1 MAAAVLFHFDF
12 GSPYGYI
19 AAEKI
24 GPFAARLGCDVTW
37 KPFLI
42 GAAFKAMG
50 SQALMEVPL
59 KGAYAKHDFER
70 SARFHGVPYRAPSRF
85 PIGTVAAQRA
95 FYWLW
100 DRDPV
105 LAKRYALAVFRA
117 YFVDDADIADAGEVV
132 RLATEQGADAA
143 ALTAALADP
152 AVKERLK
159 TEVDAALAAGVFGSP
174 TFRVGDERFWG
185 VDRMDQLERWITSG
199 PF

>member
-1 MAAAVLFHFDF
+1 MPVTVHFHFDF

-24 GPFAARLGCDVTW
+24 GPLGARLGCDVVW

-42 GAAFKAMG
+42 GAAMKAMG
-50 SQALMEVPL
+50 SAPMMEVPL
-59 KGAYAKHDFER
+59 KGAYAKRDFER

-105 LAKRYALAVFRA
+105 LAKRYGLAVFRA
-117 YFVDDADIADAGEVV
+117 YFVDDSDIGDAATVI
-132 RLATEQGADAA
+132 RLAAEQGADAGALAA
-143 ALTAALADP
+143 ALGDA
-152 AVKERLK
+152 AVKDRLK

-174 TFRVGDERFWG
+174 TFAVGDELFWG
-185 VDRMDQLERWITSG
+185 VDRLDQLERWIVG
-199 PF
+199 GGF

>member
-1 MAAAVLFHFDF
+1 MAAPVLFHFDF

-24 GPFAARLGCDVTW
+24 GPMAARLGCDVTW
-37 KPFLI
+37 KPFLV
-42 GAAFKAMG
+42 GAAFKVMG
-50 SQALMEVPL
+50 AQPMAEVPL
-59 KGAYAKHDFER
+59 KGAYSKHDFDR
-70 SARFHGVPYRAPSRF
+70 SARFHGVPYRAPAVF

-100 DRDPV
+100 DRDPGQ
-105 LAKRYALAVFRA
+105 AKRFGLAVFRA
-117 YFVDDADIADAGEVV
+117 YFVDGADISDVATVTA
-132 RLATEQGADAA
+132 LATGCGVDAA
-143 ALTAALADP
+143 ALAAALADP

-174 TFRVGDERFWG
+174 TFRVGDELFWG
-185 VDRMDQLERWITSG
+185 VDRLDQLERWITAG